1 MRDIRI
7 YNLFPRLY
15 KNVEDWYAVAESA
28 KDMGFNALY
37 LNPFLKTG
45 GTNSIY
51 AIYDYYEF
59 DLQVFS
65 QGTQEENTE
74 KLKNFLLYCEGLGLL
89 PIFDLVINHSAMDSH
104 LVKEHPEWYRHDEQ
118 GNILPATTYTL
129 SGKLVTW
136 GDCARFNYAD
146 RENGLW
152 QYIEE
157 LCRYYL
163 DLGFKGFRCDVA
175 HHVPDYYWR
184 QLIGKLRVD
193 YPDVLFIGEA
203 FLAASEEILGLAD
216 AGFNYIFNSARW
228 WDYSSDWYF
237 EHNESLR
244 IMIPNIG
251 FPDNHDTMRLMHDYD
266 GNLEKCVQ
274 KLFFTAVVASGFMM
288 TNGFEYGFR
297 KKLDVHD
304 TTPACWENTGIDIR
318 NVIKEV
324 LSLRERY
331 AVFRQEG
338 YIKRME
344 SMIPGIIIL
353 LKVVVRQAALLFFNQ
368 KDEKIKVEEEELESL
383 PYYGMWEAEGE
394 PLCLAPYGFGYRIV
408 MFPQDIPVENDSLFL
423 MGKKKIVR
431 CTTPILP
438 LEKGEALVKV
448 SACGICG
455 SDYYEYYHGPFYWKP
470 SYTGGHEFIGVV
482 CAVSNDV
489 EEMITGDKVV
499 YRMPRSGTGI
509 VQGGGYSAYAV
520 VKSNCLFKLER
531 RIRTGTAV
539 MIEPLAVAVHAA
551 ELASMPDAGLEKRA
565 AICGSGTLALLLE
578 RYLSYAYPEWEIT
591 LFYKHAHISE
601 LVSPKTK
608 TCCYNI
614 FSGEKAAI
622 RFQCIFECSGD
633 ADNIERMLPCLEKK
647 GQLILMGVYGSPS
660 ALNYSDMMFSEKKI
674 QGSFLYTEENFSE
687 AVRLICEKEIYVQDM
702 ICVMPF
708 EAYREA
714 FSMSSDRRIKTVLRF
729 EERREM

>member
-15 KNVEDWYAVAESA
+15 KNVEDWYAVAQSA

-59 DLQVFS
+59 DMQVFS
-65 QGTQEENTE
+65 QGTQEENME
-74 KLKNFLLYCEGLGLL
+74 KLKNFLLYCEELGLL

-129 SGKLVTW
+129 SGILVTW
-136 GDCARFNYAD
+136 GDCARFKYAD

-163 DLGFKGFRCDVA
+163 DIGFKGFRCDVA

-184 QLIGKLRVD
+184 QLIGNLRAD

-203 FLAASEEILGLAD
+203 FLASSEETLGLAD
-216 AGFNYIFNSARW
+216 AGFDYIFNSARW

-237 EHNESLR
+237 DHNESLR

-266 GNLEKCVQ
+266 GNLEKCIQ

-288 TNGFEYGFR
+288 TNGFEYGFQQ
-297 KKLDVHD
+297 KLDVHN
-304 TTPACWENTGIDIR
+304 TTPASWENTGIDIR

-338 YIKRME
+338 CLKRLE
-344 SMIPGIIIL
+344 SRIPGIIIL
-353 LKVVVRQAALLFFNQ
+353 LKVVALQAALLFLNQ
-368 KDEKIKVEEEELESL
+368 KDETIKVGEEELESF
-383 PYYGMWEAEGE
+383 PYYAMWEARDE

-408 MFPQDIPVENDSLFL
+408 MFPQDIPAENDSLFL
-423 MGKKKIVR
+423 MGKEKFVR
-431 CTTPILP
+431 CITPVLP
-438 LEKGEALVKV
+438 LEKGEVLVKV

-455 SDYYEYYHGPFYWKP
+455 SDYYEYHHGPFYWKP
-470 SYTGGHEFIGVV
+470 SYTGGHEFTGVV
-482 CAVSNDV
+482 CAVSDDV
-489 EEMITGDKVV
+489 EEMTTGDKVV

-509 VQGGGYSAYAV
+509 VQGGGYSAYVV

-539 MIEPLAVAVHAA
+539 MIEPLAVAVHAV
-551 ELASMPDAGLEKRA
+551 ELVSMLDAGLEKRV

-591 LFYKHAHISE
+591 LFYKHAYISE
-601 LVSPKTK
+601 LVSPK

-614 FSGEKAAI
+614 FSGEKVDT

-633 ADNIERMLPCLEKK
+633 AGNMERMLSYLEKE
-647 GQLILMGVYGSPS
+647 GQLILMGIYGSTS
-660 ALNYSDMMFSEKKI
+660 TLNYSDMMFSEKRI
-674 QGSFLYTEENFSE
+674 QGSFLYTEENFSV
-687 AVRLICEKEIYVQDM
+687 AARLICEKEIDVQDM
-702 ICVMPF
+702 VCIMPF

-714 FSMSSDRRIKTVLRF
+714 FSMPSDRRIKTVLRF
-729 EERREM
+729 EERREL